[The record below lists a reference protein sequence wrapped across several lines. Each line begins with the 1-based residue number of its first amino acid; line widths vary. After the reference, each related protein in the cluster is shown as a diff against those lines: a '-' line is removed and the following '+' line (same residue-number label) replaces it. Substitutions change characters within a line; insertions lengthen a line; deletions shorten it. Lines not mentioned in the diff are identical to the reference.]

1 MGKRGQ
7 ALVEFVLILP
17 VFVMFLLG
25 IVDFGNVLYKKYH
38 LENDLDYV
46 VELYKQN
53 KMSDINNY
61 ISQNKLD
68 FDYEINGDMTTIKL
82 SKKVDIVT
90 PGANLIFDSPYTI
103 LVDRVI
109 YNA

>member
-1 MGKRGQ
+1 MNKKGQ

-17 VFVMFLLG
+17 VFVVFLLG
-25 IVDFGNVLYKKYH
+25 IIDFGNVLYKKYH
-38 LENDLDYV
+38 LENELDYV

-61 ISQNKLD
+61 INLNKLD
-68 FDYEINGDMTTIKL
+68 FEYEVNGDMTTIKL

-90 PGANLIFDSPYTI
+90 PGASLIFDSPYTI

-109 YNA
+109 YNV